1 MWTLEHIYFYNNSLY
16 GKCQLFLNL
25 ILESVLNKHYL
36 ALIFRKPHLELNV
49 IIYFSI
55 LEACYFRRSR
65 NCGWAEWRRWIWTWN
80 LCDLR
85 KSTFFLSFSFLCF
98 KKKKGN
104 SNMYLIDFMLRT
116 KIRFYVKEVATQ
128 TICPF
133 LSWKYFLVRICPRQP
148 PVCWFNLDGKI

>member
-1 MWTLEHIYFYNNSLY
+1 MGGQSGGDGSGLEICVTL
-16 GKCQLFLNL
+16 GNL
-25 ILESVLNKHYL
+25 
-36 ALIFRKPHLELNV
+36 
-49 IIYFSI
+49 
-55 LEACYFRRSR
+55 
-65 NCGWAEWRRWIWTWN
+65 
-80 LCDLR
+80 
-85 KSTFFLSFSFLCF
+85 LSFLVLVSCAL

-148 PVCWFNLDGKI
+148 PVC